1 MLYKLFVSEI
11 SSNSLQQNLSFLYR
25 SFRYFYLLSHVT
37 ANIND
42 ITIFVSRAR
51 DFVLIYRVEF
61 SRRFG
66 KIVNR
71 REPRSRPFA
80 AGYYCHGVHNTRATT
95 NPRAG
100 ETRVH
105 SSAFTDSRISGTWI
119 RSERGSTMTTIHS
132 PAGVPLMRV
141 PPCGNWPLLL

>member
-1 MLYKLFVSEI
+1 MLYNLFVVEI
-11 SSNSLQQNLSFLYR
+11 SSNFLQQNLSFLYR
-25 SFRYFYLLSHVT
+25 SFEYFYLLSRVT
-37 ANIND
+37 SSIND

-51 DFVLIYRVEF
+51 DFALIYRVEF

-66 KIVNR
+66 KIVDT
-71 REPRSRPFA
+71 REPRRRPFA

-105 SSAFTDSRISGTWI
+105 SSAFTDRASAGP
-119 RSERGSTMTTIHS
+119 GSVQS
-132 PAGVPLMRV
+132 AV
-141 PPCGNWPLLL
+141 PP